1 MKGLSLNCRWS
12 SIPSEVRRIGND
24 PPPPYAN
31 PPYANLARERIL
43 RADRSHMQSEIACDD
58 DNHHDYADDVKDILS
73 VSDLNNV
80 GCWKVVTPPIAKI
93 AT

>member
-1 MKGLSLNCRWS
+1 
-12 SIPSEVRRIGND
+12 
-24 PPPPYAN
+24 
-31 PPYANLARERIL
+31 
-43 RADRSHMQSEIACDD
+43 MQSEIACDD